1 MLKPKP
7 PIRFLIRGSAA
18 LIAILA
24 LWWLALQPPM
34 LYLLRMSESAAL
46 RLLPNADS
54 EEPIEVNSSGDWD
67 FHVAV
72 SDTTRQ
78 TVRGGPIQFRSVDFT
93 IPRADVVLFTFSLP
107 VYWAIVLAV
116 PIKRSGI
123 RAFLWGTA
131 LVSAIQVVSLLA
143 LAEIE
148 AYSVLAQLHPPEV
161 GLVTVVAGWARQFGN
176 NLLVGV
182 VPFATPVVAAV
193 VLHGDLR
200 SQIFAPQGASRSAVR
215 NLRFPA
221 PRPDPRSELSPTEQL

>member
-18 LIAILA
+18 LIVMLA

-34 LYLLRMSESAAL
+34 LYLLRISESAAL

-67 FHVAV
+67 FHVPV
-72 SDTTRQ
+72 SDTAREAIRSAP
-78 TVRGGPIQFRSVDFT
+78 VKFGSVDFT

-107 VYWAIVLAV
+107 VYWAMVLAV

-143 LAEIE
+143 QVEIE
-148 AYSVLAQLHPPEV
+148 AYSVLAQLHLTEG
-161 GLVTVVAGWARQFGN
+161 GLVTRLSGWARQFGN

-182 VPFATPVVAAV
+182 IPFATPVVAAV

-200 SQIFAPQGASRSAVR
+200 SQIFAPQGAPRSAVR